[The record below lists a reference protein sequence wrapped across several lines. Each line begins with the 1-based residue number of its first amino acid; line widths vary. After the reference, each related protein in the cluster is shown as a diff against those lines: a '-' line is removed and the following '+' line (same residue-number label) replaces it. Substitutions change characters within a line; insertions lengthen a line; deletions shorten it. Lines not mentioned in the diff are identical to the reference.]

1 MRIAMIVVFEVV
13 TLVALLVFVAT
24 VAIPFASPPP
34 NRPTP
39 TAPTGALLDC
49 PRSVPGCR

>member
-1 MRIAMIVVFEVV
+1 MRIALIVLLEVV
-13 TLVALLVFVAT
+13 ALVALLVFAAN

-39 TAPTGALLDC
+39 TLPSGALIDC
-49 PRSVPGCR
+49 PRAAPGCR